1 MNYSSFDGFFSNF
14 LPDTR
19 LEKRA
24 EKIMADMLTFGKVV
38 VNKFC
43 ATNTDKIGAYRM
55 FSNASFDYHNLLQGV
70 YYHCKKRQGVRHLL
84 CLQDTTEFNFTH
96 HINRIGKQDKDI
108 GPVGNN
114 ENAGFFCHPMLVID
128 PDQKMPIG
136 FSNIKLWNRSWD
148 KKDKFERDFKNL
160 SLSEKESFRWVE
172 SAQKTKDILS
182 QTSILTIIG
191 DRESDIYEE
200 LSMIPDSQTHLLIR
214 SSINRKLFESKEK
227 LFEVLSAS
235 DQRSTYSLEIKGNK
249 KRKNRRAEM
258 SLKYT
263 KVKIL
268 KPKKKGVE
276 NLPEYVE
283 MWAIEARELKKTIPA
298 GESPILWRLLTTHTI
313 EENQDAIKYLEWYS
327 NRWFIEELFRI
338 MKKKGFELES
348 SQLETGAGLKKL
360 VVIALQVAL
369 TTMSLKL
376 SMKNK
381 EDIDAKTIF
390 STKQIQFIKLLITD
404 LEGKTEKQKNPYSN
418 GTLAWSAWGIAR
430 LSGWSGYSSHGPPG
444 YISIKTGLDKFYD
457 KFEGYKIALKSL
469 HLKDVYK
476 E

>member
-24 EKIMADMLTFGKVV
+24 DKIMTDMLTFGKVV

-43 ATNTDKIGAYRM
+43 TTNTDKIGAYRM
-55 FSNASFDYHNLLQGV
+55 FSNTSFDHNDLLQGV
-70 YYHCKKRQGVRHLL
+70 YHHCKKQQGVRHLL

-96 HINRIGKQDKDI
+96 HINRIGKEDKNI
-108 GPVGNN
+108 GPVSINDMS
-114 ENAGFFCHPMLVID
+114 GFFCHPMLVID
-128 PDQKMPIG
+128 PDQKMPVG
-136 FSNIKLWNRSWD
+136 FSNINLWNRSRN
-148 KKDKFERDFKNL
+148 KKDKFERDYKNL
-160 SLSEKESFRWVE
+160 SLSEKESFRWVD

-182 QTSILTIIG
+182 ETPILTIIG

-200 LSMIPDSQTHLLIR
+200 FSMVPDNQTHLLIR

-235 DQRSTYSLEIKGNK
+235 DQKSTYSLEIKGNK
-249 KRKNRRAEM
+249 KRKNRQAEI

-276 NLPEYVE
+276 DLPEYVE
-283 MWAIEARELKKTIPA
+283 MWAIEARELK
-298 GESPILWRLLTTHTI
+298 ESVPKAEDPILWRLLTTHAI
-313 EENQDAIKYLEWYS
+313 ERVEDAMKYLEWYS

-376 SMKNK
+376 SMKNR
-381 EDIDAKTIF
+381 ENIDAKTVF
-390 STKQIQFIKLLITD
+390 STEQIQFIKLLMTD
-404 LEGKTEKQKNPYSN
+404 LEGKTEKQKNPYIR

-444 YISIKTGLDKFYD
+444 YISIKIGLDKFYD
-457 KFEGYKIALKSL
+457 KFEGYRVALKL
-469 HLKDVYK
+469 LNLKDVYK